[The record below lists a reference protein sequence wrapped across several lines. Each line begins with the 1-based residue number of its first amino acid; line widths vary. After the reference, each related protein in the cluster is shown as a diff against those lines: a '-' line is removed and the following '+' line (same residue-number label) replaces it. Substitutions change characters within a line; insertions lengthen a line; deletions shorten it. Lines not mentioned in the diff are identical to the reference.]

1 MLNIG
6 YRSSWVIG
14 IWLAA
19 VVSIVTGSM
28 AIGAN
33 LSTTALLLALG
44 IAPAVVIALLA
55 QGEPSPSVAQILYS
69 VENDDRGLR
78 GGAR

>member
-6 YRSSWVIG
+6 FRSSWVIG

-19 VVSIVTGSM
+19 MASIVTASM
-28 AIGAN
+28 AIGAT

-44 IAPAVVIALLA
+44 IAPAIVIALLA
-55 QGEPSPSVAQILYS
+55 AGEPPPSVAQILYS
-69 VENDDRGLR
+69 VENDDPGSR